1 MASTYIAGLVPTAPA
16 FVAGGLRL
24 DPKRLGLALP
34 EVGSVTTYFYRTSGG
49 TRGST
54 TDAAAIP
61 AGAVVER
68 VT

>member
-1 MASTYIAGLVPTAPA
+1 MSDYLAGFVPTAPTL
-16 FVAGGLRL
+16 VSGGLRL
-24 DPKRLGLALP
+24 SPVAGYVLP
-34 EVGSVTTYFYRTSGG
+34 SGAAVTTYFYRTTTG